1 MVKVSKNL
9 NRRLQLLREQIQ
21 LIKYC
26 QQYNR
31 KLDENVYKDCQQ
43 MLTVCKQLLKK
54 EKGLLKD

>member
-31 KLDENVYKDCQQ
+31 ELDESVYKDCQQ
-43 MLTVCKQLLKK
+43 MLIVCKKLLKK